1 MGRKGFYFAYT
12 ILLLALTTVVNANNS
27 SDTDSIFNP
36 WKAGTIV
43 IEDSVRQYG
52 IDKCFVAEEISDHVF
67 ARMQGKSYG
76 KGCTVARSQLRYL
89 RVLHCDGNGNTVLG
103 EIVCNRSIANDL
115 VEIFRKLYDARYPI
129 ERMVL
134 IDEYDGNDDLSM
146 SANNTSCFNFRM
158 KTSAAAGLSKHAY
171 GLAIDINPL
180 YNPYYKKKADGT
192 IVVEPVGGKPYLD
205 RQKKFKYKII
215 KDDLCYKLF
224 IEHGFKWGGNWRS
237 VKDYQHFEK

>member
-1 MGRKGFYFAYT
+1 MSHKGFYLVCT
-12 ILLLALTTVVNANNS
+12 ILLLALSIVVNANNS
-27 SDTDSIFNP
+27 SDAGEVFRI

-43 IEDSVRQYG
+43 SEDSVRQYG
-52 IDKCFVAEEISDHVF
+52 IDKCFVVEEISDRIF

-76 KGCTVARSQLRYL
+76 KGCIVARNQLNYL
-89 RVLHCDGNGNTVLG
+89 RVLHYDDEGNTVLG

-134 IDEYDGNDDLSM
+134 IDDYDGSDDLSM
-146 SANNTSCFNFRM
+146 TANNTSCFNFRM

-180 YNPYYKKKADGT
+180 YNPYCRKKADGT
-192 IVVEPVGGKPYLD
+192 IVVEPAKGKPYLE
-205 RQKKFKYKII
+205 RQKKFKYKIA
-215 KDDLCYKLF
+215 KDDLCYRLF